1 MSTKNEKRDLQTV
14 NITLLN
20 GQVDLILKAM
30 ELYAYNLDYMLTDD
44 HSDSEERKRKIAML
58 KYTYEIVLSNQAE
71 QVNGKVHNAETLN
84 KFGRNMLND
93 QKVIDFIKNEE
104 ENNDSDDD
112 QAEILEGLKAI

>member
-1 MSTKNEKRDLQTV
+1 
-14 NITLLN
+14 
-20 GQVDLILKAM
+20 
-30 ELYAYNLDYMLTDD
+30 MLTDD

-84 KFGRNMLND
+84 KFGRDMLND

-104 ENNDSDDD
+104 ENNDNNDD